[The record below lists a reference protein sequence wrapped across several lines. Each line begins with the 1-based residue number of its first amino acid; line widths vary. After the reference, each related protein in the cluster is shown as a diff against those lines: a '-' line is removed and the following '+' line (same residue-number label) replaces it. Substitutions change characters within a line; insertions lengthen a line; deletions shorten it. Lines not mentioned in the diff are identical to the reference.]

1 MTYNPSPMTRYPMFR
16 LIVLLLAATLLAGCS
31 SLSSHQNPTV
41 DFSKFQRYYVE
52 RRLTDNHNLDQVIV
66 NDLRR
71 RGLEA
76 SCGHLTM
83 MPEKI
88 DIIVGYDDRWTWDF
102 KSYLI
107 ELNLTFREARSNKLI
122 STATYRN
129 PGPRTKD
136 PAVMIT
142 KILDSFLGKSKAGD

>member
-1 MTYNPSPMTRYPMFR
+1 MLR
-16 LIVLLLAATLLAGCS
+16 LLFVLAATSLLAGCS

-41 DFSKFQRYYVE
+41 DFSKFQHYYVE
-52 RRLTDNHNLDQVIV
+52 RRLTDNHNLDQMIV
-66 NDLRR
+66 ADLRR

-88 DIIVGYDDRWTWDF
+88 DVIVGYDDRWTWDF

-107 ELNLTFREARSNKLI
+107 ELNLTFRDARSNKLI
-122 STATYRN
+122 SSGTFRN

-136 PAVMIT
+136 PEVMIR
-142 KILDSFLGKSKAGD
+142 KILDSFLGK

>member
-1 MTYNPSPMTRYPMFR
+1 MFR
-16 LIVLLLAATLLAGCS
+16 LLLCLLAATLLAGCS

-41 DFSKFQRYYVE
+41 DFSKFKRFYVE
-52 RRLTDNHNLDQVIV
+52 RRLTDNHNLDQMIV
-66 NDLRR
+66 ADLRR

-83 MPEKI
+83 MPEKV
-88 DIIVGYDDRWTWDF
+88 DVIVAYDDRWTWDF

-107 ELNLTFREARSNKLI
+107 ELNLTFRETRSNKLI

-136 PAVMIT
+136 PEVMIT
-142 KILDSFLGKSKAGD
+142 KILNSFLGK